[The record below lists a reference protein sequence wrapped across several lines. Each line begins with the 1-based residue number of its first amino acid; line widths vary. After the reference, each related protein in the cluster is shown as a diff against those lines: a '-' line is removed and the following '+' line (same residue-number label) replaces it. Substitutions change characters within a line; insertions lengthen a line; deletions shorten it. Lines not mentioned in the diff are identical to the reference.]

1 MLNSYYSGGKSMKD
15 MHDIRKKNEE
25 IAQKFTKIETAITTF
40 PDAKELFEKVLI
52 QLEEEFNIPFVWISM
67 INRPYLPDAIHA
79 LTTSKILKDRLNII
93 DEESFLGLIAND
105 TKPVLVNDDLRPFY
119 KLFPKKKKYFI
130 RSLAVA
136 PITLHMEIIGSLN
149 YGDFSSLR
157 YQPDMDTGLLSRLAS
172 NISSRLSE
180 IIPCEKT
187 ASTGVDGVGK
197 AE

>member
-1 MLNSYYSGGKSMKD
+1 MKD
-15 MHDIRKKNEE
+15 MYEIKKKNEE
-25 IAQKFTKIETAITTF
+25 IAKKFIKIETAITSF

-52 QLEEEFNIPFVWISM
+52 QIEEAFDIPFVWISM

-93 DEESFLGLIAND
+93 DEDTFLGLIAND
-105 TKPVLVNDDLRPFY
+105 TKPVLANDNLKPFY

-136 PITLHMEIIGSLN
+136 PITLNKEIIGSLN
-149 YGDFSSLR
+149 HGDFSPLR
-157 YQPDMDTGLLSRLAS
+157 YQPDMDTGLLSKLAS

-187 ASTGVDGVGK
+187 TEAAVNEMEK

>member
-1 MLNSYYSGGKSMKD
+1 MKD
-15 MHDIRKKNEE
+15 MYEIKKKNEE
-25 IAQKFTKIETAITTF
+25 IANKFIKIETAITSF

-52 QLEEEFNIPFVWISM
+52 QIEEVFDIPFVWISM

-93 DEESFLGLIAND
+93 DENTFLGLIAND
-105 TKPVLVNDDLRPFY
+105 TKPVLANDNLKPFY

-136 PITLHMEIIGSLN
+136 PITLHKEIIGSLN
-149 YGDFSSLR
+149 HGDFSPLR
-157 YQPDMDTGLLSRLAS
+157 YQPDMDTGLLSKLAS

-187 ASTGVDGVGK
+187 ADAAVDEMEK

>member
-1 MLNSYYSGGKSMKD
+1 MKN
-15 MHDIRKKNEE
+15 MYDIKKKNEE
-25 IAQKFTKIETAITTF
+25 IAQKFIKIETAITSF

-52 QLEEEFNIPFVWISM
+52 QIEEEFDIPFVWISM

-93 DEESFLGLIAND
+93 DEGIFLGLIAND
-105 TKPVLVNDDLRPFY
+105 TKPVLANDNLKPFY

-136 PITLHMEIIGSLN
+136 PITLHKEIIGSLN
-149 YGDFSSLR
+149 HGDFSPFR
-157 YQPDMDTGLLSRLAS
+157 YQPDMDTSLLQRLAA

-187 ASTGVDGVGK
+187 ADTAIDEMEK
-197 AE
+197 AD